1 MNTSDA
7 STIAME
13 FSGIIVFEDNVADV
27 GIVSILDLLRHG
39 ITVNSENVLRVTD
52 LNDGVR
58 IELAL
63 KGVRIVLLIDPLD
76 PKESLFNVIDIIL
89 ALFGIG
95 HLEVV
100 NSLLQGVHLCMCSRI
115 K

>member
-39 ITVNSENVLRVTD
+39 VTVNSENVLRVTD
-52 LNDGVR
+52 LNDGVW

-63 KGVRIVLLIDPLD
+63 EGVRIVLLIDPLD
-76 PKESLFNVIDIIL
+76 PQESLFNIIDIIL
-89 ALFGIG
+89 ALSGIG

-100 NSLLQGVHLCMCSRI
+100 NSLLQCVHLCVLLD
-115 K
+115 